1 VRQVLL
7 LVLAVLAFAVRAS
20 AQETSD
26 KEKIGL
32 KGPVKSVRTKTLM
45 PTQSGPGVEAQLFD
59 SENAFDREGRSVEK
73 KYYETDGRLWRR
85 EVFTYDADGCTQV
98 AYDREG
104 KIQSRVLTR
113 KEEFDKERRTGRKVV
128 TDEGYGGT
136 LYAEFVR
143 KYDER
148 GRWLE
153 TSVYDRGG
161 KLQTRSVNRFGAD
174 GRLQEFVHYNGAGT
188 VLHRYVTVPEGQQ
201 VYTYDSGGALFSTV
215 TQRRMVCKESDPYGN
230 CVSESAVWTVSKG
243 GRVAEVNVST
253 TRSLVYY

>member
-1 VRQVLL
+1 MRQTLL
-7 LVLAVLAFAVRAS
+7 LVLAVIALAARAP
-20 AQETSD
+20 AQETTD
-26 KEKIGL
+26 KEKMGL
-32 KGPVKSVRTKTLM
+32 KGPVKSVRTKSLM
-45 PTQSGPGVEAQLFD
+45 PTQSGPDVEAQLSD
-59 SENAFDREGRSVEK
+59 SENTFDREGRSIER
-73 KYYETDGRLWRR
+73 KYYESDGRLWRR
-85 EVFTYDADGCTQV
+85 EDFTYDADGRTQV

-113 KEEFDKERRTGRKVV
+113 KEEFDRERRTGRKVV

-136 LYAEFVR
+136 LYAEFVS

-174 GRLQEFVHYNGAGT
+174 GRLQEFTHYNGAGT
-188 VLHRYVTVPEGQQ
+188 VLQRFVTVPEGQQ
-201 VYTYDSGGALFSTV
+201 VFTYDGGGALVSAQTR
-215 TQRRMVCKESDPYGN
+215 RRMVCKESDPYGN

-253 TRSLVYY
+253 TRSFTYY